1 MGKRI
6 LFSPI
11 GGTDPIASTSVYE
24 GSMLHI
30 CRYYQPDQVV
40 LFLSKEMAERQE
52 KDDRYRYC
60 INELGKRL
68 NHHFEVECIIDK
80 ELEDVQIYDVFYQRF
95 KVILQNIQQ
104 SMLEGDELILNI
116 ASGTPAM
123 KSALLMYAI
132 MSEGKVKAIQVTT
145 PEKSMNEHRGK
156 KDDKY
161 DPQEHWELNQD
172 NDEGATNRC
181 VEVGCPNLLAML
193 KKNIII
199 RQVRSYNYAAALLLA
214 DEIREYIPDN
224 AYTLLEVA
232 VARQQLD
239 LGRVDEL
246 LRQETE
252 DFDDILPVKGGNEK
266 LLFEYTLTLKIKIA
280 RKEYGDFMRA
290 ISPLLTDLFDAILKG
305 QCKIDIHK
313 YCESKQ
319 PGMWSWKKDEL
330 LKTEEGKEILRLLD
344 EEFGQ
349 FRDGTI
355 VTAGSLK
362 PILMYY
368 LNDDTVKKNVE
379 DMRYIEARIRNFA
392 AHQIMSVTDEGIKR
406 MLGLPNIKMSQIF
419 NKIKNLVVASK
430 VHVKKEDW
438 DSYDQ
443 MNERIKECL
452 MEEI

>member
-11 GGTDPIASTSVYE
+11 GGTDPIASTSGYE

-52 KDDRYRYC
+52 NDDRYRYC

-80 ELEDVQIYDVFYQRF
+80 ELEDVQIYDEFYKRF
-95 KVILQNIQQ
+95 KVILQNIQH
-104 SMLEGDELILNI
+104 SMQEDDELILNI

-132 MSEGKVKAIQVTT
+132 LSEGKVKAIQVIT

-156 KDDKY
+156 KDDGY
-161 DPQEHWELNQD
+161 DPQVYWELNLD
-172 NDEGATNRC
+172 NNEDAKNRC

-199 RQVRSYNYAAALLLA
+199 RQVQSYNYAAALLLA
-214 DEIREYIPDN
+214 DEIRGYVSDN
-224 AYTLLEVA
+224 AYTLLEAA

-239 LGRVDEL
+239 LSRVDML
-246 LRQETE
+246 LRKGAE
-252 DFDDILPVKGGNEK
+252 DFGDILPVKGGNEK
-266 LLFEYTLTLKIKIA
+266 LLFEYALTLKIKIA

-305 QCKIDIHK
+305 QCKIDVRK
-313 YCESKQ
+313 YCVSKQ
-319 PGMWSWKKDEL
+319 SGMWLWKKDKL
-330 LKTEEGKEILRLLD
+330 LKTDEGKEILRLLD
-344 EEFGQ
+344 EEFRQ
-349 FRDGTI
+349 FRDES
-355 VTAGSLK
+355 VMMAANLK
-362 PILMYY
+362 PILMKYV
-368 LNDDTVKKNVE
+368 NDETVKKNVE
-379 DMRYIEARIRNFA
+379 EMRNIEAKIRNFA
-392 AHQIMSVTDEGIKR
+392 AHEIVSVTDDKVKS
-406 MLGLPNIKMSQIF
+406 MLGMSNITMNQIF
-419 NKIKNLVVASK
+419 NKIKNLVVAAK
-430 VHVKKEDW
+430 VHVKEEDW
-438 DSYDQ
+438 NSYDQ
-443 MNERIKECL
+443 MNERIRICL
-452 MEEI
+452 LDEI